1 MSKVTCLAPL
11 PATSA
16 VDVPALGR
24 AHCYIVRAQ
33 RGPVMSEPSPRVCVT
48 PVDAAPPAPPGGL
61 AAVPSEGSI
70 SLIWEPNSELD
81 LAGYLVLRSEPGD
94 ATLRQLTEAPIAEA
108 RYRDTTVQPGR
119 RYIYSVVAVDSQ
131 LPLPN
136 VSAESPRVE
145 DTAR

>member
-1 MSKVTCLAPL
+1 
-11 PATSA
+11 
-16 VDVPALGR
+16 
-24 AHCYIVRAQ
+24 
-33 RGPVMSEPSPRVCVT
+33 MSEPSPRVCVT